1 MTDVYTKLDNEAL
14 AKLQEEYQLPDQTKM
29 FNDIIEQDEGRRWIF
44 SLVQDQTRHR
54 TTETFKV
61 SRFFYKPK
69 DDVCYVYVNEDLSD
83 KPDRLFVLPAQEA
96 LNELAC
102 VINEVRPRITKKR
115 KEEGV
120 LCDLPTIYLEV
131 IELLGRR
138 YAPEEVE
145 ANKPIYVHPEC
156 HTTYDRYLTITGGV
170 SAPSPVGIGEWRTI
184 REVYPDG
191 RIVTL
196 CGRTCRPCDALN
208 EKLLASYFSMMDK
221 HQLFYALVVDSQ
233 KETTVKP
240 NNSHYRYPHHFYEE
254 PCWGNGKN

>member
-14 AKLQEEYQLPDQTKM
+14 AKLQEEYQLPDQTKT

-44 SLVQDQTRHR
+44 SLMQNQTRLGYR

-61 SRFFYKPK
+61 SRFFYVPK

-96 LNELAC
+96 LNELAY
-102 VINEVRPRITKKR
+102 VLNEVRPRITKKR

-170 SAPSPVGIGEWRTI
+170 AAPTPVDIGEWRMI
-184 REVYPDG
+184 REIYPDG
-191 RIVTL
+191 RITTF
-196 CGRTCRPCDALN
+196 CGRTCLPCDALN
-208 EKLLASYFSMMDK
+208 EKVLSSYFSTLTNSR
-221 HQLFYALVVDSQ
+221 QFYALVVDSQ
-233 KETTVKP
+233 KESIAG
-240 NNSHYRYPHHFYEE
+240 NAGSYSGYPHHFYTDPE
-254 PCWGNGKN
+254 

>member
-1 MTDVYTKLDNEAL
+1 MTDVYTKLDNKAL

-44 SLVQDQTRHR
+44 SLVRDQTRLGYR

-61 SRFFYKPK
+61 SRFFYVPK

-96 LNELAC
+96 LNEFAYVL
-102 VINEVRPRITKKR
+102 NEVRPRITKKR

-145 ANKPIYVHPEC
+145 ANKPIYVHPEY

-170 SAPSPVGIGEWRTI
+170 AAPTPVDIGEWRMI
-184 REVYPDG
+184 REIYPDG
-191 RIVTL
+191 RITTF
-196 CGRTCRPCDALN
+196 CGRTCLPCDALN
-208 EKLLASYFSMMDK
+208 EKALSSYFSTLTNSR
-221 HQLFYALVVDSQ
+221 QFYALVVDSQ
-233 KETTVKP
+233 KESIAG
-240 NNSHYRYPHHFYEE
+240 NAGSYSGYPHHFYTDPE
-254 PCWGNGKN
+254 

>member
-1 MTDVYTKLDNEAL
+1 MTDVYTKLDNGAL

-29 FNDIIEQDEGRRWIF
+29 FNDIIDQDEGRRWIF
-44 SLVQDQTRHR
+44 SLVQDQTRLGYR

-61 SRFFYKPK
+61 SRFFYVPK

-96 LNELAC
+96 LNELAY
-102 VINEVRPRITKKR
+102 VLNEVRPRITKKR

-145 ANKPIYVHPEC
+145 ANKPIYIHPEC

-170 SAPSPVGIGEWRTI
+170 AAPTPVDIGEWRMI
-184 REVYPDG
+184 REIYPDG
-191 RIVTL
+191 RITTF
-196 CGRTCRPCDALN
+196 CGRTCLPCDALN
-208 EKLLASYFSMMDK
+208 EKVLSSYFSTLTNSR
-221 HQLFYALVVDSQ
+221 QFYALVVDSQ
-233 KETTVKP
+233 KESIVG
-240 NNSHYRYPHHFYEE
+240 NAGSYSGYPHHFYTDPE
-254 PCWGNGKN
+254 